1 VTRPART
8 MRAMRATSPD
18 LASLTCQ
25 SLPVPEPAPGELLVE
40 VRATAVTAGE
50 LSWPETWPAIPCHDV
65 SGVVAAAG
73 RGISGWQPG
82 EKVYG
87 LVGFDRPGAAAEYV
101 TAPAADLAPGPA
113 AADHAE
119 AAALPLGGL
128 TAWQALHEHARLQPG
143 QHVLVHGGAGGVG
156 AYAVQLAA
164 AHGARVTATAS
175 ARDRGFVTGLGAGE
189 VIDYA
194 GRFEDQVSD
203 VDVVIDPVGGQ
214 ILARSWPVLRSGGIL
229 IAIADEPGAGHGGRG
244 DVRGVYFVVRPDGR
258 QLRELAALVGK
269 QQLRPAVSVT
279 FELGDLPAAFRAQQQ
294 GPRPP
299 GKVVVRVDRTPRRDE
314 EPLARVS

>member
-1 VTRPART
+1 
-8 MRAMRATSPD
+8 MRAMRAASPD
-18 LASLTCQ
+18 PASLTYQ
-25 SLPVPEPAPGELLVE
+25 RLPVPAPAPAELLVE

-50 LSWPETWPAIPCHDV
+50 LTWPETWPAIPCHDV

-73 RGISGWQPG
+73 REVSGWQPG

-101 TAPAADLAPGPA
+101 TAPAADLAPGPVA
-113 AADHAE
+113 VGHVE
-119 AAALPLGGL
+119 AAALPLGAL
-128 TAWQALHEHARLQPG
+128 TAWQALHEHAQLRPG

-175 ARDRGFVTGLGAGE
+175 ARDRGFVTGLGADE
-189 VIDYA
+189 VIDYV

-214 ILARSWPVLRSGGIL
+214 IMARSWPVLRSGGIL
-229 IAIADEPGAGHGGRG
+229 IAIADEPDTGHGGRG

-258 QLRELAALVGK
+258 QLRELAALAGK

-279 FELGDLPAAFRAQQQ
+279 FELGDLAAAFRAQQQ

-299 GKVVVRVDRTPRRDE
+299 GKVVVRVDRTARRDE

>member
-1 VTRPART
+1 
-8 MRAMRATSPD
+8 MRAMRAAGPD
-18 LASLTCQ
+18 PASLTCQ
-25 SLPVPEPAPGELLVE
+25 SVPVPEPAPGELLVE
-40 VRATAVTAGE
+40 VYATAVTAGE
-50 LSWPETWPAIPCHDV
+50 LTWPETWPAIPCHDV

-73 RGISGWQPG
+73 RGVSGWQPG

-101 TAPAADLAPGPA
+101 TVPAADLAPGPVA
-113 AADHAE
+113 VGHVE
-119 AAALPLGGL
+119 AAALPLGAL
-128 TAWQALHEHARLQPG
+128 TVWQALHEHVYLQAG

-175 ARDRGFVTGLGAGE
+175 ARDRDFVTGLGAGQ

-229 IAIADEPGAGHGGRG
+229 IAIAEEPDAGHGGRG
-244 DVRGVYFVVRPDGR
+244 DVRSVYFVVRPDGG
-258 QLRELAALVGK
+258 QLRELAALAG
-269 QQLRPAVSVT
+269 
-279 FELGDLPAAFRAQQQ
+279 AQQH

-299 GKVVVRVDRTPRRDE
+299 GKVVVRVDRMARGDE
-314 EPLARVS
+314 GPLGRGS